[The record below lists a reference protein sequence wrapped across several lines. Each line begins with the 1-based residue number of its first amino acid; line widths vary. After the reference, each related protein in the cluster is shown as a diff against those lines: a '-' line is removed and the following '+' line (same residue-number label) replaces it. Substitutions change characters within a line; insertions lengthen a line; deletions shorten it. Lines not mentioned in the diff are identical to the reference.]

1 MTYSYLDS
9 WISTFTNYDKRCIQ
23 VTVQFNAINAQNMS
37 GGFCMY
43 MKQWQYATDPNNP
56 LVDNTS
62 AGANVTTEQL
72 GISCSV
78 VKATTGP

>member
-1 MTYSYLDS
+1 
-9 WISTFTNYDKRCIQ
+9 
-23 VTVQFNAINAQNMS
+23 MS

-43 MKQWQYATDPNNP
+43 MKQWQYSTDPENP
-56 LVDNTS
+56 LIDNTS
-62 AGANVTTEQL
+62 ASTNLTTEQL